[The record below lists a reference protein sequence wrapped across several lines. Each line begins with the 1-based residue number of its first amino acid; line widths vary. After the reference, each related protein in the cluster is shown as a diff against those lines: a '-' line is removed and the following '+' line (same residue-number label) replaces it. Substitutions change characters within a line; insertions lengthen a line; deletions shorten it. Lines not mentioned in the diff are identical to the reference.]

1 LNYAS
6 EPNEIEE
13 PGMKID
19 LYMRE
24 QPKLL
29 ASLPATIG
37 HLLSG
42 LSTLAVKPE
51 RLVLVGTGSS
61 MNALVAAATALEQ
74 ATGALITLKE
84 PEAFL
89 HLPPRVTA
97 VPTLVIAVSQ
107 SGRSTSTVE
116 AVRLSVKLGF
126 PTVAVVGDHGSPLA
140 ETGADIILMPIGEEL
155 AGPKTKGYT
164 ASVLTVLA
172 IAAHLGGKQL
182 GTEGLEAALDTA
194 LAQADTAAQALL
206 STYGIPDYIQVVGQH
221 GHVGSALEASLK
233 IAEITGVPTAGFDI
247 EEALH
252 GHVYGTTDRSLVL
265 VIARDTTEARVA
277 ANLGRALTALGPRLA
292 VCNLSD
298 EQTPYDLAIEWP
310 ATPDSWAD
318 ATWVLFPFQWY
329 AWHVARAK
337 GMDQP
342 GMIYPNL
349 GKQLN
354 VKIRA
359 AVA

>member
-1 LNYAS
+1 
-6 EPNEIEE
+6 
-13 PGMKID
+13 MKID
-19 LYMRE
+19 GYIRE
-24 QPKLL
+24 QPALL
-29 ASLPATIG
+29 ASLPATIAQAITA
-37 HLLSG
+37 LPSL
-42 LSTLAVKPE
+42 VVRPE
-51 RLVLVGTGSS
+51 RLILVGTGSS

-74 ATGALITLKE
+74 ATGALVTFKE

-89 HLPPRVTA
+89 RLPPRA
-97 VPTLVIAVSQ
+97 AGSPALVIAVSQ

-116 AVRLSVKLGF
+116 AVRLSVKLGL
-126 PTVAVVGDHGSPLA
+126 PTLVVVGEDGSPIA
-140 ETGADIILMPIGEEL
+140 ETGADIVLMPIGEEL

-164 ASVLTVLA
+164 ASVLSLLA
-172 IAAHLGGKQL
+172 IAAKLGG
-182 GTEGLEAALDTA
+182 APLDTSTLTEA
-194 LAQADTAAQALL
+194 LTKALSQSDVAAQLL
-206 STYGIPDYIQVVGQH
+206 LQTYGIPDYIQVAGQH

-265 VIARDTTEARVA
+265 VIARDATEAKVA
-277 ANLGRALTALGPRLA
+277 ENLGRALTALGPRLA
-292 VCNLSD
+292 ICNLSAQRTAFD
-298 EQTPYDLAIEWP
+298 MAIDWPQTPE
-310 ATPDSWAD
+310 SWAD
-318 ATWVLFPFQWY
+318 ATWALFPFQWY

-337 GMDQP
+337 GMEQP

-359 AVA
+359 VVA

>member
-1 LNYAS
+1 
-6 EPNEIEE
+6 
-13 PGMKID
+13 MKID
-19 LYMRE
+19 LYIQD

-29 ASLPATIG
+29 ATLPTAIAEV
-37 HLLSG
+37 LSG

-74 ATGALITLKE
+74 STGATVTFKE

-89 HLPPRVTA
+89 RLPPRVSA
-97 VPTLVIAVSQ
+97 APTLVIAVSQ
-107 SGRSTSTVE
+107 SGRSAATVE

-126 PTVAVVGDHGSPLA
+126 PTVVVVGEDGSPIA
-140 ETGADIILMPIGEEL
+140 QTGADIVLMPIGEEL

-164 ASVLTVLA
+164 ASVLTLLA
-172 IAAHLGGKQL
+172 IAAKLSGKPL
-182 GTEGLEAALDTA
+182 ETAELEGALDIV
-194 LAQADTAAQALL
+194 LAQSDAAAQWLL
-206 STYGIPDYIQVVGQH
+206 STYGIPDYVQVAGQH

-233 IAEITGVPTAGFDI
+233 IAEMTGVPTAGFDI

-265 VIARDTTEARVA
+265 VIARDATEAKVA

-292 VCNLSD
+292 VCNMSD
-298 EQTPYDLAIEWP
+298 EKTQFDLAIEWP
-310 ATPDSWAD
+310 KTPESWAD
-318 ATWVLFPFQWY
+318 ATWALFPFQWY

-337 GMDQP
+337 GMEQP

-359 AVA
+359 VVA

>member
-1 LNYAS
+1 
-6 EPNEIEE
+6 
-13 PGMKID
+13 MKID
-19 LYMRE
+19 LYMHE

-29 ASLPATIG
+29 ASLPTAIG
-37 HLLSG
+37 DILSR

-61 MNALVAAATALEQ
+61 MNALIAAATALEQ
-74 ATGALITLKE
+74 ATGALVTFKE

-89 HLPPRVTA
+89 HLPPRPSA
-97 VPTLVIAVSQ
+97 APTLVIAVSQ

-116 AVRLSVKLGF
+116 AVRLSVSLGF
-126 PTVAVVGDHGSPLA
+126 PTLAIVGDDGSPLA
-140 ETGADIILMPIGEEL
+140 ETGADIVLMPIGEEL

-164 ASVLTVLA
+164 ASVLSLLA
-172 IAAHLGGKQL
+172 VASHLGGKPL
-182 GTEGLEAALDTA
+182 ETSGLEAALDIA
-194 LAQADTAAQALL
+194 LAQSDKAAQWLL
-206 STYGIPDYIQVVGQH
+206 STYGIPDYIQVAGQH

-265 VIARDTTEARVA
+265 IIARDAAEAKVA

-298 EQTPYDLAIEWP
+298 EPTPYDLAIDWP
-310 ATPDSWAD
+310 AVPESWAD
-318 ATWVLFPFQWY
+318 ATWALFPFQWY

-337 GMDQP
+337 GMEQP

-354 VKIRA
+354 VKIRP
-359 AVA
+359 VVV